1 MRKSIGNLVINRKLL
16 VAKPGDS
23 VLSVVKRLKAANFGA
38 VPVVKD
44 GLLVGIF
51 TERDLLKR
59 VVAAGKNTKTLAI
72 SKVMTKNPVT
82 AIPRLTVIEGLEVM
96 RQHKCRHLPIVDG
109 GKLIGIVS
117 QRDIITAIL
126 EMKEEEIDDLK
137 QLLDLLP
144 IEPGV
149 G

>member
-1 MRKSIGNLVINRKLL
+1 MPKSLGDLVKGRKTVI
-16 VAKPGDS
+16 AKPEDT
-23 VLSVVKRLKAANFGA
+23 VLAVAKRLKAANVGA
-38 VPVVKD
+38 APVLKN
-44 GLLVGIF
+44 GELVGIF

-59 VVAAGKNTKTLAI
+59 VVAAAKNAAKTPV
-72 SKVMTKNPVT
+72 SKVMTKSPVT
-82 AIPRLTVIEGLEVM
+82 AMPTHRVLEGLELM
-96 RQHKCRHLPIVDG
+96 RQHHCRHLPLIDG
-109 GKLIGIVS
+109 GKLVGIVS

-126 EMKEEEIDDLK
+126 DMKEEEIDGLK

>member
-1 MRKSIGNLVINRKLL
+1 MPKSLGDLVKGRKTVI
-16 VAKPGDS
+16 AKPGDT
-23 VLSVVKRLKAANFGA
+23 VLAVAKRLKAANVGA
-38 VPVVKD
+38 APIVKD
-44 GLLVGIF
+44 GILVGIF

-59 VVAAGKNTKTLAI
+59 VVAAGKNAVKLPV
-72 SKVMTKNPVT
+72 SKVMTKTPVT
-82 AIPRLTVIEGLEVM
+82 AVPTNRVLEGLEVM
-96 RQHKCRHLPIVDG
+96 RQHNCRHLPLIDN
-109 GKLIGIVS
+109 GKLVGIVS

-126 EMKEEEIDDLK
+126 DMKEEEIDGLK